1 MLYKHSIYM
10 VSSQVNALQSYSGDS
25 STRRIQDNISILLY
39 LKNGSQNEHGLYGS
53 ALLLCSIAFLPHICR
68 TLYSSQTTLMSIIS
82 HNSQK
87 TLCDLRLFI
96 SISQLNNQSQ
106 NAYATCLR
114 SQDVKELRLKFKFS
128 GPISWSFLTC
138 AQTSEGKEGEING
151 NGRQ

>member
-39 LKNGSQNEHGLYGS
+39 LKNGSQNEHGLYGP

-68 TLYSSQTTLMSIIS
+68 TLYSSHTTLMSIIS

-96 SISQLNNQSQ
+96 SIS
-106 NAYATCLR
+106 
-114 SQDVKELRLKFKFS
+114 
-128 GPISWSFLTC
+128 
-138 AQTSEGKEGEING
+138 
-151 NGRQ
+151 